1 MKLVL
6 FSSSLSFNESGSLGF
21 RTEMFTPQRNRWPE
35 TDRKGKAIA
44 FSDEIMTPPPQTVLL
59 REDDDWRKFKE
70 VGLLDEASLERKDR
84 DALIEKI
91 LKLEKEVKIKFRFLH
106 YCVTE

>member
-1 MKLVL
+1 
-6 FSSSLSFNESGSLGF
+6 
-21 RTEMFTPQRNRWPE
+21 MFTPQRNRWPE

-44 FSDEIMTPPPQTVLL
+44 FSDEITTPSPPRGLL

-91 LKLEKEVKIKFRFLH
+91 LKLEKEVNKVWIFTVLC
-106 YCVTE
+106 Y

>member
-1 MKLVL
+1 
-6 FSSSLSFNESGSLGF
+6 
-21 RTEMFTPQRNRWPE
+21 MFTPQRNQWSE

-44 FSDEIMTPPPQTVLL
+44 FSDEITTPPPRTSL
-59 REDDDWRKFKE
+59 RRVDDDWRKFKE

-91 LKLEKEVKIKFRFLH
+91 LKLEKEVKRRKSSDF
-106 YCVTE
+106 